1 MSLEREKVFLNL
13 KKNIENII
21 DQIEKGNPTEEHSAE
36 SNAVFLSSVENSTKL
51 LAQSI
56 NNTALM
62 YRSEP
67 PPTDKESEGLCNT
80 IESKAVQFL
89 QAFLTVPM
97 NSGRY
102 FLSDVR
108 LFCVSTLQSSVSF
121 VDDLIKVCKVSS
133 HNL

>member
-21 DQIEKGNPTEEHSAE
+21 DQIEKGYPTEEHGAE
-36 SNAVFLSSVENSTKL
+36 SNSVFLSSVENSTKL

-121 VDDLIKVCKVSS
+121 VDDLIKV
-133 HNL
+133 

>member
-67 PPTDKESEGLCNT
+67 PPTEKESEGLCNT

-108 LFCVSTLQSSVSF
+108 LFCISTLQSSVSF
-121 VDDLIKVCKVSS
+121 VDDLIKVRKISS
-133 HNL
+133 YII